1 MEVKAQ
7 GRPLETWPLSSSTS
21 VAVDHLG
28 RWHPKRPLKGENG
41 KRQSMYA
48 GINNGKC
55 THRRKEVIAVVIPF
69 TNLIATLSLEVLR
82 AAGFY
87 ALFWTSQQFVG
98 TKHTVTVWIK
108 RRRPS
113 LIDSCVCKKKP
124 VSINRPKCNI
134 VGLAEVGMSQHNL
147 LWQGLDR
154 VSQSKRRFHC
164 IVC

>member
-1 MEVKAQ
+1 MGNVS
-7 GRPLETWPLSSSTS
+7 LC
-21 VAVDHLG
+21 
-28 RWHPKRPLKGENG
+28 
-41 KRQSMYA
+41 MYA

-98 TKHTVTVWIK
+98 TKDDSTTK
-108 RRRPS
+108 A

-124 VSINRPKCNI
+124 VSINRPKCNII

-154 VSQSKRRFHC
+154 VSQSKRRFYC